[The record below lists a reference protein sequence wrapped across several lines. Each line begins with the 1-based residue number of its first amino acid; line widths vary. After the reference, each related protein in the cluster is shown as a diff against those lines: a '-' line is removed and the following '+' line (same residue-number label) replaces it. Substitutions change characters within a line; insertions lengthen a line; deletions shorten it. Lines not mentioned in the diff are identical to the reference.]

1 MKNKLRRILIDLV
14 LETDGYL
21 DSFEDIEY
29 ALKRILKLFKIK
41 S

>member
-1 MKNKLRRILIDLV
+1 MINKLKSILIDLV

-21 DSFEDIEY
+21 RENDIEY